1 MKKIQLHNQKQFPL
15 ICDGIIAYKDNLP
28 DGLPLGIYGHLE
40 EICDA
45 LGIRDVDGNPYTKEG
60 LKQQV
65 HRWNK
70 KSKDEDFRQDY
81 LEKIEEYISDEPSI
95 YNLSNNDSK
104 PDMELTQ
111 EQLDAEQFKFIEEHR
126 KGENFSE
133 KKKRESMDKQ
143 LQKIFQSC
151 VTQKD

>member
-1 MKKIQLHNQKQFPL
+1 MRKRQSHNQKQFVHF
-15 ICDGIIAYKDNLP
+15 IECIITSSPDELTRGDWGELADILKKNEIKD
-28 DGLPLGIYGHLE
+28 I
-40 EICDA
+40 
-45 LGIRDVDGNPYTKEG
+45 DGNPYTKEG

-70 KSKDEDFRQDY
+70 KSKDEDFRQEY
-81 LEKIEEYISDEPSI
+81 WEKVEEYICDEPSI
-95 YNLSNNDSK
+95 YNLSNNDSE

-126 KGENFSE
+126 KGENYSE
-133 KKKRESMDKQ
+133 KKSRESMDKQ

-151 VTQKD
+151 VTEED

>member
-1 MKKIQLHNQKQFPL
+1 MRKRQSHNQKQFVHF
-15 ICDGIIAYKDNLP
+15 IECIITSSPDELTRGDWGELADILKKNEIKD
-28 DGLPLGIYGHLE
+28 I
-40 EICDA
+40 
-45 LGIRDVDGNPYTKEG
+45 DGNPYTKEG

-70 KSKDEDFRQDY
+70 KPKDEDFRQEY
-81 LEKIEEYISDEPSI
+81 WEKVEEYICDEPSI
-95 YNLSNNDSK
+95 YNLSKNDSE

-126 KGENFSE
+126 KGENYSE
-133 KKKRESMDKQ
+133 KKSRESMDKQ

-151 VTQKD
+151 VTEED